1 MRYKGRGEHSV
12 NDLEWMIED
21 LSSSLDN
28 YRQMVRNNTI
38 QKEVFD
44 NLNGA
49 LKLALYYI
57 NGDATYEGVI
67 EKIKNEFGIDLKMA
81 GIK

>member
-1 MRYKGRGEHSV
+1 MRYRGRGEHSV
-12 NDLEWMIED
+12 NDLEWMVED
-21 LSSSLDN
+21 LNSSLDN

-49 LKLALYYI
+49 LRLALYYVE
-57 NGDATYEGVI
+57 GDATYDGVI
-67 EKIKNEFGIDLKMA
+67 EKIKTNFGIDLKRP
-81 GIK
+81 G